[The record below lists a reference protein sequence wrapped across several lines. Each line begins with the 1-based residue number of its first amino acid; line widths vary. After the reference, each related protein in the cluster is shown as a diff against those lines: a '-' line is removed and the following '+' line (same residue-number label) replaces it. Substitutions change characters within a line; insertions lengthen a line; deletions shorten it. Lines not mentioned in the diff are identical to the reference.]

1 MVIRPNP
8 KCFTRGAYAMAIALL
23 AIALLAITV
32 AADTDDETRSTVE
45 FGPDLAVSAGDI
57 ILSKTSLLAGVEF
70 NVTIKVYNLGD
81 EDAFDV
87 DVDLLVDTEP
97 VLRVTLDQVTVDGWE
112 ITGFELALAQGDHEI
127 TVLVDADD
135 AIDERAED
143 NNDAS
148 LDVRVRGLPDGSITA
163 KDIRVSDA
171 HPEEGDVVTIDA
183 TIHNLGESAATL
195 VVVQFWDGFPGEGFL
210 IANRTTSVPEAGQDL
225 VTTQWDTT
233 GLGGTHVITVYIAR
247 VMPGEDNLGNNL
259 ATTTVLVFTEWDLVI
274 DTLTGD
280 KTIDQEWT
288 QDGFVTVREGATLT
302 IRETDFKFLQD
313 YHNQF
318 ALFVED
324 GGNLV
329 LDDAIVRSDYD
340 LLVFLEAGTSL
351 LLTSGAEL
359 AANVVLTS
367 ATDVTVEDSVVD
379 GALTG
384 VATAVTVRNSVVT
397 GEISLEGATL
407 HVQASSLYTGT
418 PCVLQGT
425 NAVFQ
430 DSMFNGTADP
440 CLSLIEG
447 ATVELRNVT
456 LRNVRTDASSTAFV
470 FRRVEVQVVD
480 ESTMVIPEANIEIR
494 HFINGSVVGAATGG
508 TDGRA
513 SVEVLSDVLS
523 DGESHFIGNYIV
535 WASFSGKV
543 GTEPLLLTPFP
554 IMDVTSNN
562 PRAIVVLPP
571 VEPGS
576 LIDPTP
582 GDMVIS
588 DGESMALVADYVQDG
603 NIVVRGSLTVSSS
616 VLSVLQDRD
625 HHFYVVVEGNGKLTL
640 SGSTITSDR
649 PINVYLYDDATLEL
663 GPGSSLRVNALV
675 AEDGATVIG
684 HGAEIEARLL
694 LRGGQISLD
703 SGCTLDGDI
712 LVIEG
717 PMVQL
722 GGGSIFADELHVD
735 SPAVSIEDM
744 DINVD
749 DMYLVAS
756 FANVTGST
764 ITVLRMTVDATI
776 FTMTESK
783 VSAGEPLNLMVAT
796 FYMDSSSSDVLI
808 KSDRADSKVYLYD
821 AEVPRPFIVGNAT
834 VLVYWYLNVLVQ
846 DVLANPVADSEVE
859 VSFTS
864 NETKVASGITNDKGQ
879 VRFPLLGSIVG
890 PDGEYFLGNYRVIA
904 QSPKDVS
911 KTVVR
916 YVNLD
921 KAKTLLVKFDVPIV
935 PPTGVSVDIFI
946 ANTTIVAGTEF
957 TITGTAT
964 ADFPTVHSTLTMGNV
979 EIQMWNNVSTWS
991 NTTTLSENGT
1001 FSFDI
1006 PAPIVDEVFY
1016 IKAVVTPTDD
1026 YAGVPAGVSEQ
1037 LTLNII
1043 APGHTSLFILLQTN
1057 MNTVLLESGDY
1068 KVEAFP
1074 SGSMLVIKGWVKYN
1088 TAQGEPAANVRVF
1101 VWDPVN
1107 AMTYQT
1113 DADGLGVF
1121 EFPPRVGPS
1130 TFAQYDYY
1138 VTAKDEDLGIETAE
1152 RFRLTIVAV
1161 EAPEEEEESNNY
1173 LWYSIIII
1181 VIVVV
1186 AIAGTLGYWATSSK
1200 GRMVECGECGTL
1212 VPESATEC
1220 PRCGIEFEVE
1230 VAKCSVCESWIK
1242 SDATVCPYCNTPFSD
1257 MDDVGGEGEDGEAAG
1272 DEEAS
1277 AGGDVIAEIPE
1288 ADGALA
1294 ETFNGS
1300 EEGSEVAI
1308 KQVPE
1313 GLKKE
1318 VRPRPVVQKRAV
1330 KEVATDVENA
1340 NLTNGGENGAPK
1352 PRVVKKIPAHSIEIE
1367 EEVVLDEKEV
1377 DLYVQED
1384 EEEN

>member
-1 MVIRPNP
+1 MRVVIRPNL

-23 AIALLAITV
+23 AIALLAIPA
-32 AADTDDETRSTVE
+32 AADTGDETRSTVE
-45 FGPDLAVSAGDI
+45 FGPDLAVNAGDI
-57 ILSKTSLLAGVEF
+57 ILSKTSLLVGVEF
-70 NVTIKVYNLGD
+70 NVTIKVYNRGD

-97 VLRVTLDQVTVDGWE
+97 VERVTLDQVMVDGWE
-112 ITGFELALAQGDHEI
+112 ITGFELVLTQGDHEI

-135 AIDERAED
+135 AIDERRED

-148 LDVRVRGLPDGSITA
+148 RDVRVNGLPDGSITA
-163 KDIRVSDA
+163 KDITVSDA

-183 TIHNLGESAATL
+183 TVHNLGESAASL
-195 VVVQFWDGFPGEGFL
+195 VVVQFWDGFPGEGVL
-210 IANRTTSVPEAGQDL
+210 IDDRTTSIPEAGQDT
-225 VTTQWDTT
+225 VSITWDTT
-233 GLGGTHVITVYIAR
+233 GLGGTHVISVNISR

-259 ATTTVLVFTEWDLVI
+259 ATATVLVFTDWDLVI
-274 DTLTGD
+274 DTKTGD

-313 YHNQF
+313 YDNQF

-329 LDDAIVRSDYD
+329 LDDAVVRSDYG

-359 AANVVLTS
+359 AANIVLTG

-384 VATAVTVRNSVVT
+384 TATSVTVRNSVVT
-397 GEISLEGATL
+397 GELSLEGATL
-407 HVQASSLYTGT
+407 LVQDSSLYTGI

-425 NAVFQ
+425 NAVFL

-456 LRNVRTDASSTAFV
+456 LRNVRTDASSTALV

-480 ESTMVIPEANIEIR
+480 ESTMVIPEASIEIR
-494 HFINGSVVGAATGG
+494 HFINGSVVGVATGG

-543 GTEPLLLTPFP
+543 GTEPLLLTPYP
-554 IMDVTSNN
+554 IMDATSNN
-562 PRAIVVLPP
+562 PRATVVLPP

-582 GDMVIS
+582 GDMEIFN
-588 DGESMALVADYVQDG
+588 GESMTLVADYVQDG
-603 NIVVRGSLTVSSS
+603 NIVVRGTLTVSGS

-625 HHFYVVVEGNGKLTL
+625 HHFYVLVEGNGKLIL
-640 SGSTITSDR
+640 SGATITSDR

-663 GPGSSLRVNALV
+663 GPGSSLSVNALV

-694 LRGGQISLD
+694 LRGGQVSLD
-703 SGCTLDGDI
+703 SGFTLDGDI

-717 PMVQL
+717 PIVRL

-735 SPAVSIEDM
+735 SPAVSIEDL
-744 DINVD
+744 DINVGE
-749 DMYLVAS
+749 MYLVAS
-756 FANVTGST
+756 FVNVTGST
-764 ITVLRMTVDATI
+764 ITVQRMTVDATI
-776 FTMTESK
+776 LTITESR
-783 VSAGEPLNLMVAT
+783 VSASEPLNLAVAT
-796 FYMDSSSSDVLI
+796 LYMDSSSSDVPI
-808 KSDRADSKVYLYD
+808 RSDRTDSKVYLYD
-821 AEVPRPFIVGNAT
+821 AAVPRPFVLGNAT
-834 VLVYWYLNVLVQ
+834 VMVYWYLNVLVQ

-864 NETKVASGITNDKGQ
+864 NVTKVASGVTNDDGQ

-890 PDGEYFLGNYRVIA
+890 PDGEYFLGNYMVMA
-904 QSPKDVS
+904 SSPKDPS
-911 KTVVR
+911 LTVVR

-921 KAKTLLVKFDVPIV
+921 RAKTLLVGFDVPMV
-935 PPTGVSVDIFI
+935 PPTSISVEIFI

-957 TITGTAT
+957 TVTGTAT
-964 ADFPTVHSTLTMGNV
+964 AIFPTVRSTLSMGDV
-979 EIQMWNNVSTWS
+979 EIQMWTNGSTWS
-991 NTTTLSENGT
+991 NTTVLSENGT

-1006 PAPIVDEVFY
+1006 PAPMEDGVYY
-1016 IKAVVTPTDD
+1016 IKAVVTPTGD
-1026 YAGVPAGVSEQ
+1026 YAGVPSGASRH
-1037 LTLNII
+1037 LTLDVI
-1043 APGHTSLFILLQTN
+1043 APGPTSLFILLQTN
-1057 MNTVLLESGDY
+1057 KIVD
-1068 KVEAFP
+1068 FP
-1074 SGSMLVIKGWVKYN
+1074 AGSTLVIKGWVKYN
-1088 TAQGEPAANVRVF
+1088 TAQGAPAANVRVF
-1101 VWDPVN
+1101 VEDPVN
-1107 AMTYQT
+1107 TQIYQT
-1113 DADGLGVF
+1113 QADGLGVF

-1130 TFAQYDYY
+1130 FYGQYDYF
-1138 VTAKDEDLGIETAE
+1138 VTAKDEDLGIETSE
-1152 RFRLTIVAV
+1152 SFKLTIVAI
-1161 EAPEEEEESNNY
+1161 EPPKEEEESNDY
-1173 LWYSIIII
+1173 LLYSIIII

-1186 AIAGTLGYWATSSK
+1186 AIAGTLGYWAFSSK

-1220 PRCGIEFEVE
+1220 PRCGIEFEIE

-1242 SDATVCPYCNTPFSD
+1242 SDATECPYCNTTFSD
-1257 MDDVGGEGEDGEAAG
+1257 LEEIDEEGKDGESPDG
-1272 DEEAS
+1272 KEPS
-1277 AGGDVIAEIPE
+1277 AGGDVIAEVPE
-1288 ADGALA
+1288 TDGALA
-1294 ETFNGS
+1294 EAFNGS

-1318 VRPRPVVQKRAV
+1318 VRPRPVVQKRAI
-1330 KEVATDVENA
+1330 KEVTTDVENG
-1340 NLTNGGENGAPK
+1340 NLTNGGENGTPK
-1352 PRVVKKIPAHSIEIE
+1352 PRVVKKIPAHSVEIE
-1367 EEVVLDEKEV
+1367 EEIVLDEKEV

-1384 EEEN
+1384 KEES